1 MGKNQKG
8 KRFGKR
14 NYHVNS
20 ADVEGNFEKDF
31 DVGEE
36 NSWFED
42 GWAYP
47 NGHGNNTY
55 DYYDDYGENEEF
67 VEFENENWEV
77 NQSTQKKG
85 NGKSKGF
92 GKGKSR
98 GKPLN
103 TGKIMKKLEIKAG
116 IKEKEKEKA
125 RAKERKVEN
134 EKESPGKSR
143 YT

>member
-47 NGHGNNTY
+47 NDHGNNTY

-77 NQSTQKKG
+77 NQPTQRKG
-85 NGKSKGF
+85 IGKSKGF
-92 GKGKSR
+92 GKGKPR

-103 TGKIMKKLEIKAG
+103 TGKNNEEIGNKGQSKGKGKGKGKGKKG
-116 IKEKEKEKA
+116 
-125 RAKERKVEN
+125 RK
-134 EKESPGKSR
+134 
-143 YT
+143 

>member
-14 NYHVNS
+14 NYYVNS

-31 DVGEE
+31 DFGEE

-42 GWAYP
+42 GWTYP
-47 NGHGNNTY
+47 NDHGNNTY

-67 VEFENENWEV
+67 TEFENENWEV
-77 NQSTQKKG
+77 NQPTQRKG
-85 NGKSKGF
+85 IGKSKGF

-103 TGKIMKKLEIKAG
+103 TGKNNEAIGNKGRSKG
-116 IKEKEKEKA
+116 KEK
-125 RAKERKVEN
+125 
-134 EKESPGKSR
+134 GKGKGKGKG
-143 YT
+143 

>member
-14 NYHVNS
+14 NYRVNS

-31 DVGEE
+31 DLGEE

-47 NGHGNNTY
+47 NDHCNNTY

-67 VEFENENWEV
+67 AEFENENWEV

-92 GKGKSR
+92 GKGKTR
-98 GKPLN
+98 GKPLKI
-103 TGKIMKKLEIKAG
+103 GKKKKKNG
-116 IKEKEKEKA
+116 KKG
-125 RAKERKVEN
+125 RK
-134 EKESPGKSR
+134 KKKKKK
-143 YT
+143 